1 MIYCEVL
8 YLNNNLIS
16 KIFKRLQLVTSSFS
30 DPTLLL
36 IFAQFLISFLTVF
49 NVNTFEEKNFF
60 FLWRH
65 IPVCKISKE
74 SDKLVDLNGF

>member
-16 KIFKRLQLVTSSFS
+16 KIFKRLQLITSSFS

-60 FLWRH
+60 SYGDTFRSVKYPRRATSWW
-65 IPVCKISKE
+65 I
-74 SDKLVDLNGF
+74 